1 MRNATST
8 NHPSVV
14 EISDGVISLMTGMKL
29 LRHVLDCGECRVE
42 YSKAIRR
49 FSDWFIF
56 DLWREE
62 GLSERV
68 AGVLAEAG
76 IYGLSDLK
84 AALERKIPGIGRKG
98 AQEIRELLDS
108 HKEGDSD

>member
-1 MRNATST
+1 MRSATSAR
-8 NHPSVV
+8 HPTVV
-14 EISDGVISLMTGMKL
+14 ELSDGVISLMSGMKL
-29 LRHVLDCGECRVE
+29 LRHVLGCEECRLE
-42 YSKAIRR
+42 YAKAIRR

-68 AGVLAEAG
+68 AEALANAG
-76 IYGLSDLK
+76 IYGLSELK
-84 AALERKIPGIGRKG
+84 AQRGKIPGIGRKG

-108 HKEGDSD
+108 HK

>member
-1 MRNATST
+1 MRSATSVS
-8 NHPSVV
+8 HPTVT
-14 EISDGVISLMTGMKL
+14 ELSDGVISLMSGMKL
-29 LRHVLDCGECRVE
+29 LRHVLGCEECRLE
-42 YSKAIRR
+42 YSKALRR

-68 AGVLAEAG
+68 AEALANAG
-76 IYGLSDLK
+76 IYGLSELR
-84 AALERKIPGIGRKG
+84 AAQQGKIPGIGRKG
-98 AQEIRELLDS
+98 AQEIRALLDS